1 MALIEV
7 NHSTLN
13 NIADAIEAYCT
24 EQDKEM
30 KTANTAVV
38 TMLFNDWFGE
48 DAKSFAEKWS
58 GVDENGSVTE
68 QFKESLKNY
77 SKCLRACAKEY
88 SKAQEESYNAARSLP
103 RQQDAIDWTQ
113 VMETSISNYSS
124 FGNRDTNEDSVR
136 VIKNQNS
143 VFAVIADGL
152 GGMESGELAS
162 EITLKA
168 FLSKFNTRHFSDKE
182 MISATYRANSA
193 VRECQSENAAMCSTL
208 AALWLKKNKALVC
221 YVGDTRIYQIRD
233 GRIVYQ
239 SVDHSVSQL
248 AVLMGEISPDE
259 IRNHKDRNKLVRAVG
274 ADIDIKPQIDTLR
287 VRAEDAFLICSD
299 GFWENIIESDIIKLR
314 GTCIDAN
321 EWLSDMREQITNIAN
336 DNNSAVAIIVKQ
348 TEEPK

>member
-1 MALIEV
+1 
-7 NHSTLN
+7 
-13 NIADAIEAYCT
+13 
-24 EQDKEM
+24 
-30 KTANTAVV
+30 
-38 TMLFNDWFGE
+38 
-48 DAKSFAEKWS
+48 
-58 GVDENGSVTE
+58 
-68 QFKESLKNY
+68 
-77 SKCLRACAKEY
+77 
-88 SKAQEESYNAARSLP
+88 
-103 RQQDAIDWTQ
+103 
-113 VMETSISNYSS
+113 METSISNYSS

-143 VFAVIADGL
+143 VFAVIAGGL

-287 VRAEDAFLICSD
+287 VRSEDAFLICSD

-321 EWLSDMREQITNIAN
+321 EWLSDMREQISNLVD
-336 DNNSAVAIIVKQ
+336 DNNSAVAIIVK
-348 TEEPK
+348 